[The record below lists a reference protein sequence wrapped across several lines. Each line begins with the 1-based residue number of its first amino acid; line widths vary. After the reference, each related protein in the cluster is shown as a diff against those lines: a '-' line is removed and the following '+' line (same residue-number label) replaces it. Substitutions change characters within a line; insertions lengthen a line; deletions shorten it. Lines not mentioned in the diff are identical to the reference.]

1 MVRSLFGGIFCVAA
15 AGLLLLAPGASAA
28 PPANDDFADA
38 QVLVGSLPLDVSTT
52 NVEATKEEGEPLH
65 GTLGS
70 KGRSV
75 WFEWEA
81 TVTGFVTAGTCGSDF
96 ATVLSAYTGTE
107 VDELTKVAGDFSSQG
122 PGCPSFNGQE
132 ITFKAISGTSYWIA
146 VDGDP
151 FYFPPA
157 EPPAGEG
164 SIELQLKAT
173 PTPVNDDF
181 ADATAL
187 TGLLEEEEGAE
198 TAFYWASARGFNW
211 NATKE
216 AGEADHAGD
225 PGGASVWYSW
235 TAPRSGPAAAGA
247 CEGRPVVVAVYT
259 GVSPGTLL
267 PVGAYDFFSC
277 RTTFSASAGTTYW
290 IAVDGKFDTEAGSA
304 ALGSFGVSVSMQLPA
319 QVRTQPAPDALAAT
333 SPDTTPPSTTIRKR
347 VLKQMPPI
355 WIFNFSSNEP
365 GSTFQCK
372 VDKRPFKTCQASK
385 TIKRLKPGKHTLRAR
400 AVDPSGNIDKS
411 PAVARF
417 AVPGKA
423 PTKR

>member
-1 MVRSLFGGIFCVAA
+1 MALGVAVV
-15 AGLLLLAPGASAA
+15 LLLVWAPVASADA
-28 PPANDDFADA
+28 PVNDNFEDA
-38 QVLVGSLPLDVSTT
+38 QGLVGALPIDVSTT

-65 GTLGS
+65 GTFGS
-70 KGRSV
+70 KGHSV

-81 TVTGFVTAGTCGSDF
+81 TATGFVTAGTCGSDF
-96 ATVLSAYTGTE
+96 ATVLSVYTGTE
-107 VDELTKVAGDFSSQG
+107 VDELTKVAGDFDSQG

-132 ITFKAISGTSYWIA
+132 ITFEAINGTSYWIA

-151 FYFPPA
+151 FYVPPA

-164 SIELQLKAT
+164 AIELQLKVT

-235 TAPRSGPAAAGA
+235 TAPRSGSAAAGV
-247 CEGRPVVVAVYT
+247 CEGKPVVVGVYT
-259 GVSPGTLL
+259 GVSLGALF

-290 IAVDGKFDTEAGSA
+290 IVVDGKFDTEAGSA
-304 ALGSFGVSVSMQLPA
+304 ALGSFGISVSMQLPA
-319 QVRTQPAPDALAAT
+319 QVRTQPAPDVLAAT

-347 VLKQMPPI
+347 VLKRMPPI
-355 WIFNFSSNEP
+355 WIFSFGSDEP
-365 GSTFQCK
+365 GSSFQCK
-372 VDKRPFKTCQASK
+372 LDKRPFKKCRSSK
-385 TIKRLKPGKHTLRAR
+385 TFKRLKPGGHTFKVR
-400 AVDPSGNIDKS
+400 AVDSSGNVDKS

-417 AVPGKA
+417 TVPGKA
-423 PTKR
+423 PAKR